1 MFCLFTQHS
10 HAEVRPLY
18 KNNIYSI
25 AVLVLV
31 WIILRE
37 TFSLFT
43 LVVGVA
49 LSIACIYFYHK
60 YLPLKRISNVKFL
73 RLGGYVFYL
82 IGQIYL
88 AGFYVIKLIILGA
101 KADVIK
107 LKTKVTNESLK
118 VLLADSITLTPGS
131 ILLDLNNENIT
142 LLCLKEK
149 NDTRDLEAMDNFL
162 KGRLENQLLKVQE

>member
-1 MFCLFTQHS
+1 MWRC
-10 HAEVRPLY
+10 ACLY

-25 AVLVLV
+25 AALILV
-31 WIILRE
+31 WIVLRE

-43 LVVGVA
+43 VIIGAV
-49 LSIACIYFYHK
+49 LSIACVYFYHK
-60 YLPLKRISNVKFL
+60 YLPLKRIKNVKFP
-73 RLGGYVFYL
+73 RLAFYVFYL

-101 KADVIK
+101 KADVIE
-107 LKTKVTNESLK
+107 LKTKVTNDSLK

-131 ILLDLNNENIT
+131 ILLDLENENIT

-162 KGRLENQLLKVQE
+162 KGRLENQLLKVQK